1 MNYLKLEGISKSYGE
16 KLLFNRIDLLINQ
29 GDKVAIIARNGSGK
43 SSLLR
48 IAAGIDAPE
57 GEKADYWIN
66 KDIKAVYLAQEPNLQ
81 DEGNILESLLHS
93 DEHWLKPLKA
103 LHEAQASHDP
113 QKIEQALHLMEE
125 SKAWEIETNINE
137 LLSRCN
143 LPDVNFPVRKLSG
156 GQRKRLALVHALCH
170 QPDFLILDE
179 PTNHL
184 DLEMIEWLEKYLDQ
198 SQITLLMVTH
208 DRYFLN
214 RVCNVILEL
223 DRGQLYKYIGDYES
237 YLEKKALR
245 QLNEA
250 VEKDKTEK
258 WLKKEL
264 QWVQRMPKARTT
276 KSKSRV
282 DQFYDVKESLQGPKE
297 PGEIEFEI
305 ETPRLGTKVLE
316 LHQVIKSY
324 SDRKIINGFSYKFK
338 PKDRVGIV
346 GPNGAGKTTLLK
358 LFTGQIKTDQGK
370 IIIGETVHFGY
381 YEQDGLILD
390 EDKKVIDVVR
400 SIADYIPLKKSHK
413 LSAESLLEKFLFPRP
428 QQQVFVSQLSGGERR
443 RLYLLTVLISNPN
456 FLILDEPTND
466 LDIITLNVLEEF
478 LLDFPGVVVIVSHD
492 RYFMDKIVEHLFVLE
507 KDGQLGD
514 FPGNYSRYRE
524 SLKAETSA
532 LGSSSDP
539 PVDQPKVERPRNNK
553 LSNQFKKEMNKIE
566 AENEKLMKERDA
578 LVLLFSEETMSNDR
592 ISDLNKRLIEIQ
604 RIIDTNEMRWMELA
618 EME

>member
-16 KLLFNRIDLLINQ
+16 KLLFNQIDLLINQ

-48 IAAGIDAPE
+48 IAAGIDTPE

-125 SKAWEIETNINE
+125 SKAWEIETNING

-390 EDKKVIDVVR
+390 EDRKVIDVVR

-507 KDGQLGD
+507 KDGQLRD

-532 LGSSSDP
+532 LVSSSDP

-592 ISDLNKRLIEIQ
+592 IRDINKRLIEIQ